1 MHHADTNVS
10 LIVHSYI
17 ESSLRWRVVLTGAGA
32 VMCADTLASGSS
44 HDAATSDSAFMSG
57 SSAYR

>member
-17 ESSLRWRVVLTGAGA
+17 ESSLRWRVVLTGA